1 MPALPGPPL
10 KREHRLYQADWLLR
24 FYGFKAGELL
34 TPDRENFDLKIDPK
48 ADWAL
53 NNLDQFP
60 VEVNTA
66 DYEMLLRVPGIG
78 PRSAAKIVKAR
89 KEKTLS
95 HYNLKK
101 MRIVL
106 KRANFFITCN
116 GKYAAAV
123 PFESEII
130 YNRLAEKESQQL
142 SLFSASSDSDQGW
155 ELDKV

>member
-1 MPALPGPPL
+1 LT
-10 KREHRLYQADWLLR
+10 
-24 FYGFKAGELL
+24 AG
-34 TPDRENFDLKIDPK
+34 RENFDLKIDPK

-53 NNLDQFP
+53 NNLEQFP

-89 KEKTLS
+89 REKKLT

-116 GKYAAAV
+116 GKYPAAV
-123 PFESEII
+123 PFESAVI
-130 YNRLAEKESQQL
+130 YNRLAEKENQQL
-142 SLFSASSDSDQGW
+142 SLFSDSAGSDQGW
-155 ELDKV
+155 NLDKTK

>member
-1 MPALPGPPL
+1 M
-10 KREHRLYQADWLLR
+10 
-24 FYGFKAGELL
+24 L
-34 TPDRENFDLKIDPK
+34 TPGRENFDLKIDPK

-53 NNLDQFP
+53 NNLDKFP

-89 KEKTLS
+89 KEKKLS

-106 KRANFFITCN
+106 KRANFFITCD

-123 PFESEII
+123 PFESEVI
-130 YNRLAEKESQQL
+130 YNRLAEKESEQL
-142 SLFSASSDSDQGW
+142 SLFSANQSQEKEWD
-155 ELDKV
+155 LDLVN